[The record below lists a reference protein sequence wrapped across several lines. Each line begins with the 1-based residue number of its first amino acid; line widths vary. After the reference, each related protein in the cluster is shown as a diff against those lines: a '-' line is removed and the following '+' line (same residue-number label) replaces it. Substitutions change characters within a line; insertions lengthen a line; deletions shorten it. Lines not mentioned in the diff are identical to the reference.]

1 MRKNDRLFTGS
12 IAELYDR
19 YMVPMLFAPYAPAL
33 AERVRAVSPQ
43 RVLET
48 AAGTGVLTKALLEA
62 LPSLAEIT
70 ATDLNEPMVAYGTQ
84 HVVDPRVRWSIA
96 DAQALPFDDHTFDVV
111 VMQFGVMFLPD
122 PLRAFS
128 EARRV
133 LRDDGTF
140 VFSVWD
146 DLTHNDF
153 ARVTHEAV
161 KAYFPTDP
169 PQFIARTPHGH
180 SNVVELERIL
190 RDAGFPRTDV
200 EPIEARSHAASP
212 RHPAVGFCQ
221 GSPLRNEILERDPG
235 ALDDVTDAAA
245 AALATAFGEGA
256 IEGEMRAYVLTSRR
270 SSA

>member
-111 VMQFGVMFLPD
+111 VMQFGVL
-122 PLRAFS
+122 
-128 EARRV
+128 
-133 LRDDGTF
+133 
-140 VFSVWD
+140 
-146 DLTHNDF
+146 
-153 ARVTHEAV
+153 
-161 KAYFPTDP
+161 
-169 PQFIARTPHGH
+169 
-180 SNVVELERIL
+180 
-190 RDAGFPRTDV
+190 
-200 EPIEARSHAASP
+200 ARSVTRVQRGPARSP
-212 RHPAVGFCQ
+212 
-221 GSPLRNEILERDPG
+221 
-235 ALDDVTDAAA
+235 
-245 AALATAFGEGA
+245 
-256 IEGEMRAYVLTSRR
+256 
-270 SSA
+270 